1 MRLQPIP
8 RVSFVSTVILR
19 QFLIIGDG
27 HAFTASSK
35 KFRWNVKFLCAI
47 TRYFFF
53 FFRLL
58 IIRQVDAREKGE
70 GRVERMYVAWMFYD
84 VIVNFF
90 ISYHILF
97 FRLFFRLL
105 LICRRN
111 PLHTYRLSASFL
123 PRPIRIYFILFFIIF
138 NLDKYLF
145 IFFVIRDFS

>member
-1 MRLQPIP
+1 MLSQL
-8 RVSFVSTVILR
+8 RVKNFAEMLNFYAPSR
-19 QFLIIGDG
+19 
-27 HAFTASSK
+27 
-35 KFRWNVKFLCAI
+35 AI
-47 TRYFFF
+47 FFF